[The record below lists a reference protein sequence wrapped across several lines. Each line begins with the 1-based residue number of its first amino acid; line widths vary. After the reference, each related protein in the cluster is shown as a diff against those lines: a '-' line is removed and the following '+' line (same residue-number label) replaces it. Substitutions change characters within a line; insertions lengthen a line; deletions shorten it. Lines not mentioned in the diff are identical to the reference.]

1 MPFTRPRIDMRYGH
15 YDNVC
20 HHGTAKGI
28 DGNYR
33 IIPGSRAH
41 LIIVFYNSH
50 EEQYKGSA
58 ATLGWYLILIFLY
71 TANFEQSFLKSV
83 FIFVKPMRPSH

>member
-28 DGNYR
+28 DCNYR

-50 EEQYKGSA
+50 EEQYKGPAVTIS
-58 ATLGWYLILIFLY
+58 WYLILIFMQQTL
-71 TANFEQSFLKSV
+71 NKFV
-83 FIFVKPMRPSH
+83 FIFIKPMRPSH